1 MNSTWCTVCCRKV
14 NICDY
19 CLLNSTWT
27 VTQNTW
33 KKKKKKNKRTKRTK
47 TQNADG
53 FKMQTYIQTSTKYLK
68 YKWNFYLLIP
78 FKFPQY
84 GRIKNERFEGGKIT
98 LKIPLNASSWA
109 LKKNLKGSLNSSPP
123 SLYSLFLPL
132 HLNTVR
138 SLITLKRPFQGPS
151 WIYTTHCLSRGKM
164 LLGIWRVVKPV
175 SFHYKTMRLVLWRG

>member
-1 MNSTWCTVCCRKV
+1 MGPIFNEKVAKKWNLWVHEQYMMHCLLQKSQHLRLLFIDQYMNSNAKRVKKT
-14 NICDY
+14 
-19 CLLNSTWT
+19 
-27 VTQNTW
+27 
-33 KKKKKKNKRTKRTK
+33 KKKKTKRTK

-53 FKMQTYIQTSTKYLK
+53 FKTQTCIQTSTKYLK

-138 SLITLKRPFQGPS
+138 SLITLKRPFQGPCEFTPP
-151 WIYTTHCLSRGKM
+151 IACQEGKC
-164 LLGIWRVVKPV
+164 
-175 SFHYKTMRLVLWRG
+175 F